1 MGFVVAGIAM
11 GGAALIGAG
20 ASLIGSNEQ
29 ANAANNATSVQEQE
43 FQQQQA
49 NQAPYL
55 QAGYG
60 ALSQLSG
67 MAGQT
72 PNFTAQDF
80 LNNQDPAYGFDLS
93 QGQQA
98 IERSAA
104 ASGQLQS
111 GGTLKSLTT
120 YAQGQAS
127 NEYQNAYNR
136 YMNNQ
141 NTQFNRLASVAG
153 LGQTANGQL
162 NSAGTAMAG
171 QVGENMMGAAN
182 AQAAGTVGVANALSG
197 GVSGISNGLYQQQLL
212 SKLGGIGGP
221 SGIGVTPGAT
231 SANNFDAGTYSMPDM
246 GSQFNGGTLSG
257 LGD

>member
-1 MGFVVAGIAM
+1 MGFVVAGIVM
-11 GGAALIGAG
+11 GGASLIGAG

-104 ASGQLQS
+104 ASGAFMISSSPRRIPLSASACGS
-111 GGTLKSLTT
+111 GRSTT
-120 YAQGQAS
+120 
-127 NEYQNAYNR
+127 
-136 YMNNQ
+136 
-141 NTQFNRLASVAG
+141 V
-153 LGQTANGQL
+153 
-162 NSAGTAMAG
+162 
-171 QVGENMMGAAN
+171 
-182 AQAAGTVGVANALSG
+182 
-197 GVSGISNGLYQQQLL
+197 IS
-212 SKLGGIGGP
+212 SK
-221 SGIGVTPGAT
+221 GAT
-231 SANNFDAGTYSMPDM
+231 GVYPCSCRCR
-246 GSQFNGGTLSG
+246 
-257 LGD
+257 

>member
-1 MGFVVAGIAM
+1 MSFVAVAI
-11 GGAALIGAG
+11 GGAALIGGA
-20 ASLIGSNEQ
+20 ASLIGSSNQ
-29 ANAANNATSVQEQE
+29 ASAANNATGVQEQE
-43 FQQQQA
+43 FQQQEA
-49 NQAPYL
+49 DQAPYR

-60 ALSQLSG
+60 ALSELSG
-67 MAGQT
+67 MAGTT
-72 PNFTAQDF
+72 PSFTQQDF

-104 ASGQLQS
+104 ASGGLAS

-162 NSAGTAMAG
+162 NEAGTAMAG
-171 QVGENMMGAAN
+171 QVGNNMMGAAN
-182 AQAAGTVGVANALSG
+182 AGAAGTVGVANAVSG
-197 GVSGISNGLYQQQLL
+197 GVSGIGNTLYQQQLL
-212 SKLGGIGGP
+212 SQLGTNNYGNFLNSIP
-221 SGIGVTPGAT
+221 SGGNLSSLGQPGSGVGPTGNA
-231 SANNFDAGTYSMPDM
+231 AGIYTGQAEAPI
-246 GSQFNGGTLSG
+246 
-257 LGD
+257 